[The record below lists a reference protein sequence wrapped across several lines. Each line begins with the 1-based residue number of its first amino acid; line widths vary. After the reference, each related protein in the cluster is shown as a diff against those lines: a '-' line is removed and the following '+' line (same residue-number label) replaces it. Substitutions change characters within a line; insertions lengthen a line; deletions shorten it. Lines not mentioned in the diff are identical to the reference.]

1 MSAQAALAAKTAI
14 TTITIAGTA
23 FSLTPR
29 GKDNKNV
36 LQWVNAGATSLDDV
50 VVDFSY
56 RLPTSTRKSTKA
68 TLRTFVPKTFTDST
82 TGLVA
87 KAGDNIANL
96 ELTFPEN
103 ATATEKQ
110 KLLDIFTAA
119 VAATEF
125 RAAITNGDVMY

>member
-1 MSAQAALAAKTAI
+1 MSAQAALAAKTAVTVISI
-14 TTITIAGTA
+14 TGTA

-103 ATATEKQ
+103 ATVTEKQ

-125 RAAITNGDVMY
+125 RAAIINGDVMY